1 MKRLNGWAWLR
12 KKGLWVCYVP
22 LLVFGLIFGTPLL
35 AFAEADFGLAMHG
48 KVLESQDF
56 SHFSYVNQTAPKGGK
71 ITYGVVGTFDGL
83 NPFVIKNFRTTARG
97 LFADEQFGSLV
108 YEALMVRSRDEPFS
122 LYGLLAQRVELN
134 DTRSEISFYLNPQ
147 ARFSDGSP
155 VTVEDVIF
163 THELLKEYGRP
174 PYGSRMKQI
183 KKLERIGEDGIK
195 FYLDNGANREL
206 ALLLAS
212 SMPILPKHAIDINH
226 FKDNGL
232 DPIVGSGPYK
242 IADVKPGSYI
252 LYQRNQDYWGKDLP
266 VNRGLYNFD
275 SIQIDYYRNDNA
287 RFEAFKKGILDV
299 FVEEN
304 QNRWRL
310 GYNFPALQ
318 EGRVIKETVSKATPA
333 AMMGFVFNTRREI
346 FSNLQVRC
354 ALSMLLDFE
363 WINRNL
369 YHGIYQRTQG
379 FWDGSE
385 LSSLGRPASERERAL
400 LAAFPE
406 AVDDEVMAGRWLAPV
421 TDASGFD
428 RHHLTRAWELL
439 QQAGYVRK
447 GDKLYA
453 PDGRL
458 FRFEIMT
465 RAVEEERL
473 ALNFQRS
480 LARLGIEVHVR
491 SVDDSQYQNRLGNF
505 DYDMIVGRLS
515 ASLSPGNEQL
525 RRWGS
530 ASRDEEG
537 SFNYAGVA
545 DKAVDHLIDAMLAAR
560 NRQDFTAAVRA
571 LDRVLIS
578 GHYYVPL
585 YHVNEQWVA
594 RWTHIDHPDKTPLYG
609 VQLPTW
615 WHKGEAT
622 DATDATVKD

>member
-1 MKRLNGWAWLR
+1 
-12 KKGLWVCYVP
+12 
-22 LLVFGLIFGTPLL
+22 
-35 AFAEADFGLAMHG
+35 
-48 KVLESQDF
+48 
-56 SHFSYVNQTAPKGGK
+56 
-71 ITYGVVGTFDGL
+71 
-83 NPFVIKNFRTTARG
+83 
-97 LFADEQFGSLV
+97 
-108 YEALMVRSRDEPFS
+108 
-122 LYGLLAQRVELN
+122 
-134 DTRSEISFYLNPQ
+134 
-147 ARFSDGSP
+147 
-155 VTVEDVIF
+155 
-163 THELLKEYGRP
+163 
-174 PYGSRMKQI
+174 
-183 KKLERIGEDGIK
+183 
-195 FYLDNGANREL
+195 
-206 ALLLAS
+206 
-212 SMPILPKHAIDINH
+212 MPILPKHAIDIDR

-232 DPIVGSGPYK
+232 DPIPGSGPYK
-242 IADVKPGSYI
+242 IAEVKPGSYI
-252 LYQRNQDYWGKDLP
+252 LYQRNQDYWGKNFP

-310 GYNFPALQ
+310 GYHFPAVQ
-318 EGRVIKETVSKATPA
+318 EGRVIKETLIKSTPA

-346 FSNLQVRC
+346 FSNLQVRR

-385 LSSLGRPASERERAL
+385 LSSLGRPADERERAL
-400 LAAFPE
+400 LAAFPD
-406 AVDDEVMAGRWLAPV
+406 AVDDEVMSGRWLAPV

-447 GDKLYA
+447 GGKLYL

-480 LARLGIEVHVR
+480 LTRLGIEAHVR

-515 ASLSPGNEQL
+515 ASLSPGTEQL
-525 RRWGS
+525 NRWS
-530 ASRDEEG
+530 SRAANNQG
-537 SFNYAGVA
+537 SFNFAGVKNPA
-545 DKAVDHLIDAMLAAR
+545 IDALIERLIAASTR
-560 NRQDFTAAVRA
+560 EEFVMSVRA
-571 LDRVLIS
+571 LDRALIE
-578 GHYYVPL
+578 GHYYIPL
-585 YHVNEQWVA
+585 YHVPRQWVA
-594 RWTHIDHPDKTPLYG
+594 RWTHIGHPSRPSLYG
-609 VQLPTW
+609 YRLPAW
-615 WHKGEAT
+615 WRAP
-622 DATDATVKD
+622 

>member
-1 MKRLNGWAWLR
+1 MQAWLR
-12 KKGLWVCYVP
+12 GEWLWPCCAI
-22 LLVFGLIFGTPLL
+22 LLVWGCPFIAL
-35 AFAEADFGLAMHG
+35 AEADFGLAMHG
-48 KVLESQDF
+48 KPLESQDF
-56 SHFSYVNQTAPKGGK
+56 SHFSYVDATAPQGGK
-71 ITYGVVGTFDGL
+71 VTYGVVGTFDGL

-134 DTRSEISFYLNPQ
+134 DARSEISFYLNSK
-147 ARFSDGSP
+147 ARFSDGMP
-155 VTVEDVIF
+155 VTVDDVVF
-163 THELLKEYGRP
+163 TYELLKEHGRP

-183 KKLERIGEDGIK
+183 EKLERLGKHGIK
-195 FYLDNGANREL
+195 FYLNSGGNREL

-212 SMPILPKHAIDINH
+212 SMPILPKHAIDTQR

-232 DPIVGSGPYK
+232 DPIPGSGPYK
-242 IADVKPGSYI
+242 IAEVKPGNHVI
-252 LYQRNQDYWGKDLP
+252 YQRNPDYWGKDLP

-275 SIQIDYYRNDNA
+275 IIQIDYYRNDNA

-304 QNRWRL
+304 QNRWRR
-310 GYNFPALQ
+310 GYDFPAAQ
-318 EGRVIKETVSKATPA
+318 EGRVIKETFVKSTPA
-333 AMMGFVFNTRREI
+333 AMTGFVFNTRRKI
-346 FSNLQVRC
+346 FSDVRSRR

-385 LSSLGRPASERERAL
+385 LSSLGRAANARERGL
-400 LAAFPE
+400 LASFPD
-406 AVDDEVMAGRWLAPV
+406 VVCDDVMTGKWHPPV

-428 RHHLTRAWELL
+428 RRHATRAWELL

-447 GDKLYA
+447 NGKLYQ

-458 FRFEIMT
+458 FSFEIMT

-545 DKAVDHLIDAMLAAR
+545 DKAVDAMIDAMLAAR
-560 NRQDFTAAVRA
+560 EGEDFTAAVRA
-571 LDRVLIS
+571 LDRVLIC
-578 GHYYVPL
+578 GHYYLPL

-594 RWTHIDHPDKTPLYG
+594 RWAHIDHPDKTPLYG
-609 VQLPTW
+609 VQLPAW
-615 WHKGEAT
+615 WMQGE
-622 DATDATVKD
+622 